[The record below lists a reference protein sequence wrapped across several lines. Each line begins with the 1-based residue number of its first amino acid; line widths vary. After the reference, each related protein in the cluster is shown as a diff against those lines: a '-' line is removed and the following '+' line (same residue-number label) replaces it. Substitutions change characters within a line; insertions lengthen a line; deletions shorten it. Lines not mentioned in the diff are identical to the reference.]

1 MALIIVVII
10 VICRHTTLP
19 IIDRLFYACQ
29 RMVRRKS
36 ECLWPANTGYWRD
49 EELSRLMQEQ
59 GEASAR
65 FGYCCVITYDK
76 FTYINSLAMSHCL
89 IEAARQ
95 VSELIADSR
104 LFRPGEVRKRTNITA

>member
-1 MALIIVVII
+1 MALIIVVIV

-36 ECLWPANTGYWRD
+36 ECFWPVTTGCWRD
-49 EELSRLMQEQ
+49 EELARLMREQ
-59 GEASAR
+59 GVASAR

-76 FTYINSLAMSHCL
+76 FTYINSLVMSHCL

-95 VSELIADSR
+95 VSEMTADSR
-104 LFRPGEVRKRTNITA
+104 LFPPGEVRKRKSITA